1 MGSIK
6 IAYRRLFR
14 KGEHSLTRIISMAA
28 GLAFGILLLSEVF
41 YYYSFDSF
49 YPDAN
54 RLYVVYEN
62 FKTDKASD
70 KLESYDRVSGAV
82 APGLKAEVPGIE
94 AATRI
99 NDIGSSVF
107 YTDDKKSMKG
117 RFALADENF
126 FEVMPRPMIS
136 GNPKEILSSPM
147 SCMISGKIADMIG
160 GNVVGKVIE
169 LKEYPGKKL
178 TIQGVFKEVPEN
190 TNYKYDVLISM
201 VSTGQFTWDGTTN
214 WMGNDRYYACVRLAP
229 GVDPN
234 SLAPAVRKM
243 QEVHQ
248 DIKHLEEVQQ
258 GMVLKYSFKP
268 IKKIRAE
275 NVKDMIIILSAIA
288 FAVLFVSIMNYL
300 LLTLSA
306 LVNRAKSSA
315 IHKTCGAQAGHLQKM
330 IFSET
335 LILFI
340 ISLFG
345 AFVIILVL
353 KPLAE
358 NQLGHRL
365 SSAFNPYVIWPVLL
379 LLTILVF
386 LISYLPGRFYAR
398 IPVAAAFRDHHQKS
412 SKWKLAF
419 LSLQFA
425 GTTFILTV
433 LVIVTLQYNKMR
445 NSNHGYK
452 AKGIYYSSTNGMQA
466 NKLPSV
472 LDQLR
477 TLSGVETVAVGSCVP
492 TQGASGNN
500 FLLPDQEKELF
511 NVADFYWIDE
521 NYLSLFDIP
530 VIEGK
535 GFSQESSLPNDFLVS
550 KKGAEMLT
558 MYCGWKDGILGKQI
572 NLTEHGVN
580 TIRGVFPDFVVNSIA
595 NPDNRPAVFS
605 YMPDDMFQK
614 VIVKY
619 PSFPCNVMVRVD
631 EGSQAGIR
639 DKIAEVMNTAFPH
652 QDAVVLSLEEEQRE
666 IYSDEQGFRNAMLA
680 GNIVTLLIMLMGLL
694 GYIVTEVSRRKKE
707 VAIRKIN
714 GAKLS
719 DILKIFILNLEYVAV
734 PAVIIGLTGA
744 WFTADKWMQNFALKI
759 KMSWEIFT
767 LCSLFILL
775 TIAVVSALNY
785 LIVANKNPME
795 ALRYE

>member
-1 MGSIK
+1 MGSLK

-14 KGEHSLTRIISMAA
+14 KGEHSLTRIISLAA

-54 RLYVVYEN
+54 RIYIVYEN

-99 NDIGSSVF
+99 NGIGSSVF
-107 YTDDKKSMKG
+107 YTDDKKSMKA

-126 FEVMPRPMIS
+126 FDVLPRPMIS

-201 VSTGQFTWDGTTN
+201 VSTGQFTWDGTNN

-229 GVDPN
+229 GVDPK

-258 GMVLKYSFKP
+258 GMVLKYSFKS

-275 NVKDMIIILSAIA
+275 NAKDMIIILSAIA

-335 LILFI
+335 LVLFI

-785 LIVANKNPME
+785 LIVANKNPVE